1 LQRAPIQNRS
11 LRLRFSPLSQA
22 QNFAEIVHDR
32 LEAARREPTPGL
44 PIDGSSRRQVM
55 RQHHPPGLTG
65 PHQPTQAIDDFA
77 QIVLALGRGRLH
89 QG

>member
-1 LQRAPIQNRS
+1 LQRASIQNRS

-22 QNFAEIVHDR
+22 QTFAEIVHDR

-55 RQHHPPGLTG
+55 RQHSPGLTS

-77 QIVLALGRGRLH
+77 QIVLALGRVRLH